1 MAKKS
6 QNKKTDSGESK
17 ETASKKTVKYT
28 SSVSS
33 DSSLL
38 YGREFYIWML
48 AGLALI
54 ILGFV
59 LMAGG
64 NQAPNEWNSDEIYS
78 FRRTGLA
85 PLVIVAGLVV
95 EIYAIFKK

>member
-1 MAKKS
+1 MAKKD
-6 QNKKTDSGESK
+6 QNKKKIVSTSSEES
-17 ETASKKTVKYT
+17 TKKTVKYSPMT
-28 SSVSS
+28 SG
-33 DSSLL
+33 DDTLL
-38 YGREFYIWML
+38 YGKEFYIWML

-64 NQAPNEWNSDEIYS
+64 NQAPNEFNADEIYS

-85 PLVIVAGLVV
+85 PIVIIAGLIV